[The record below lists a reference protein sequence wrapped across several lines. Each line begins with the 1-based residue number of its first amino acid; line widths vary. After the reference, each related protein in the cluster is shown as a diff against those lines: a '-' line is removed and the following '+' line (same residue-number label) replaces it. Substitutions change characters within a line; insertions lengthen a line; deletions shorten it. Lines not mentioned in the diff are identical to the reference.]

1 MKSDEFD
8 APLVMQNVL
17 VNGNDYEVLYFE
29 DFSDKQYRLM
39 DDDSKW
45 INATIESNE
54 GVENRTAKVSVMEN
68 STSKKRKGAILVI
81 PTDTLNM
88 IGRDNLLTVDND
100 FTRQLGN
107 MY

>member
-1 MKSDEFD
+1 
-8 APLVMQNVL
+8 
-17 VNGNDYEVLYFE
+17 
-29 DFSDKQYRLM
+29 M

-54 GVENRTAKVSVMEN
+54 GVENKTAKVSVIEN

-88 IGRDNLLTVDND
+88 IGRDNLLTADND
-100 FTRQLGN
+100 FTEAAIISNTTRQFTFIYFICAIFLN
-107 MY
+107 KT